1 MCIRDSPQAI
11 PVPQRVLDFTN
22 ASQETGR
29 EARTVPQKIP
39 ETNNAVQVMSAQTI
53 GASREGSVIT
63 GLPQETQEETCVP
76 EIASVLYQNKR
87 EVVIGSTGVRCSV
100 RFPQR
105 TKLSVSVNCQYN
117 VSLIILFLVKC

>member
-1 MCIRDSPQAI
+1 
-11 PVPQRVLDFTN
+11 
-22 ASQETGR
+22 
-29 EARTVPQKIP
+29 
-39 ETNNAVQVMSAQTI
+39 MSAQTI

-76 EIASVLYQNKR
+76 EIASVLYENKR

-117 VSLIILFLVKC
+117 VSLNYYTIPREMLKKIDMRLHYFTWI